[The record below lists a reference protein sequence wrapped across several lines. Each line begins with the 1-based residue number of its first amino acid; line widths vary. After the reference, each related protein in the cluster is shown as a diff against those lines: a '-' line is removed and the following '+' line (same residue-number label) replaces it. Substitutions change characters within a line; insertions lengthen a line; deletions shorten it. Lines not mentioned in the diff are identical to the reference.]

1 MTTTIEHT
9 SHPRLDRGSQK
20 TLLMDKAIEK
30 KKGIALIFSRKAL
43 PYWFGSFMAAFILWL
58 IFRDDS
64 STLRVNADTLTIS
77 EVSAGEFNDYIRVS
91 GQVHPMTTIQLSPR
105 ESGIV
110 EEIVIEEGTQVK
122 AGDVIIRLS
131 NDDLDMEILNS
142 EANLAEK
149 ENALRN
155 TMIQM
160 EQEKMQLSL
169 NILELETEVKRKGRT
184 LESQKR
190 LFDDG
195 LIGKEEYL
203 RSEEDYVLFCKKLEV
218 TLARAEQDSIYRTVQ
233 IQQMEE
239 SLKNMKLNMQRIR
252 NRKENLAVKAP
263 IDGELGLLEVA
274 LGQSI
279 GSGAKIGQINAL
291 GSYKIEALIDEH
303 YIDRVSAGLTATFER
318 QSETFDAVIRKV
330 YPEVRSGKFQADF
343 RFSGEQPLNIR
354 TGQTYY
360 LNLQLGQPES
370 AILIPRGTFYQKTG
384 GKWIYVV
391 SPEGDKAVKREIRIG
406 RQNPQFYEVLEGL
419 EPGEKVITSGYD
431 NFGDNE
437 VLVF

>member
-1 MTTTIEHT
+1 
-9 SHPRLDRGSQK
+9 
-20 TLLMDKAIEK
+20 MDKPIEK
-30 KKGIALIFSRKAL
+30 KKGLALAFTSKAL
-43 PYWFGSFMAAFILWL
+43 PYWFGGFMAIFIICL

-149 ENALRN
+149 ENVLRN

-203 RSEEDYVLFCKKLEV
+203 RSEEDYTLFCKKLEV

-252 NRKENLAVKAP
+252 NRIENLAVKAP
-263 IDGELGLLEVA
+263 IDGELGLLEVVR
-274 LGQSI
+274 GQSI
-279 GSGAKIGQINAL
+279 GSGSKIGQINAL
-291 GSYKIEALIDEH
+291 DSYKIEALIDEH

-318 QSETFDAVIRKV
+318 QNETYDAVIRKV

-343 RFSGEQPLNIR
+343 KFSEEQPANIR

-370 AILIPRGTFYQKTG
+370 AVLIPRGTFYQKTG

-391 SPEGDKAVKREIRIG
+391 SPSGDKAVKREIRIG

>member
-1 MTTTIEHT
+1 
-9 SHPRLDRGSQK
+9 
-20 TLLMDKAIEK
+20 MDKPIEK
-30 KKGIALIFSRKAL
+30 KKGLALAFTSKAL
-43 PYWFGSFMAAFILWL
+43 PYWFGGFMAIFIIWL

-263 IDGELGLLEVA
+263 IDGELGLLEVV

-279 GSGAKIGQINAL
+279 GSGSKIGQINAL
-291 GSYKIEALIDEH
+291 DSYKIEALIDEH

-318 QSETFDAVIRKV
+318 QNETYDAVIRKV

-343 RFSGEQPLNIR
+343 KFSGEQPANIR

-370 AILIPRGTFYQKTG
+370 AVLIPRGTFYQKTG

-391 SPEGDKAVKREIRIG
+391 SPDGGKAVKREIRIG

-419 EPGEKVITSGYD
+419 EAGEKVITSGYD

>member
-1 MTTTIEHT
+1 M
-9 SHPRLDRGSQK
+9 DR
-20 TLLMDKAIEK
+20 TIEK
-30 KKGIALIFSRKAL
+30 KKGIALAFTRKAL
-43 PYWFGSFMAAFILWL
+43 PYWFGGFMVIFILWL

-64 STLRVNADTLTIS
+64 STLRVNQETLSIS
-77 EVSAGEFNDYIRVS
+77 EVRAGEFNDYIRIS

-105 ESGIV
+105 EAGIV

-131 NDDLDMEILNS
+131 NDDLDLEILNS

-169 NILELETEVKRKGRT
+169 NILELETEVKRKGRA

-203 RSEEDYVLFCKKLEV
+203 RSEEDYTLFCKKLEV
-218 TLARAEQDSIYRTVQ
+218 TIARAEQDSMYREVQ
-233 IQQMEE
+233 IRQMEE
-239 SLKNMKLNMQRIR
+239 SLKNMKINMQRIR
-252 NRKENLAVKAP
+252 NRKANLDVKAP
-263 IDGELGLLEVA
+263 IDGELGLIEVG
-274 LGQSI
+274 LGESV
-279 GSGAKIGQINAL
+279 GSGMKIGQINAV
-291 GSYKIEALIDEH
+291 GSYKIEAQIDEH

-318 QSETFDAVIRKV
+318 QNETFDAVIRKV
-330 YPEVRSGKFQADF
+330 YPEVRGGKFQADF
-343 RFSGEQPLNIR
+343 KFSGEQPVNIR

-360 LNLQLGQPES
+360 LNLQLGQPEK

-391 SPEGDKAVKREIRIG
+391 SPEGGKAMKREIRIG

-419 EPGEKVITSGYD
+419 EAGEKVITSGYD

>member
-1 MTTTIEHT
+1 
-9 SHPRLDRGSQK
+9 
-20 TLLMDKAIEK
+20 MDKPIEK
-30 KKGIALIFSRKAL
+30 KKGIALVFSKKAL
-43 PYWFGSFMAAFILWL
+43 PYWFGGFMAIFILWL
-58 IFRDDS
+58 IFRDDA
-64 STLRVNADTLTIS
+64 STLRVNGDMLTIN
-77 EVSAGEFNDYIRVS
+77 EVKAGEFNDYIRIS
-91 GQVHPMTTIQLSPR
+91 GQVHPMTTIQVSPR
-105 ESGIV
+105 EAGIV

-122 AGDVIIRLS
+122 AGDVLIRLS
-131 NDDLDMEILNS
+131 NDDRDLEILNS

-169 NILELETEVKRKGRT
+169 NILELQTEVKRKGRA

-218 TLARAEQDSIYRTVQ
+218 TIARAEQDSMYRNVQ

-239 SLKNMKLNMQRIR
+239 SLKNMKINMQRIR
-252 NRKENLAVKAP
+252 KRKDNLDVKAP
-263 IDGELGLLEVA
+263 IDGVLGLIEVG
-274 LGQSI
+274 LGESVA
-279 GSGAKIGQINAL
+279 SGRKIGQINAE
-291 GSYKIEALIDEH
+291 GSYKIEALVDEH
-303 YIDRVSAGLTATFER
+303 YIDRVFAGLTATFER
-318 QSETFDAVIRKV
+318 QNETYDAVIRKV
-330 YPEVRSGKFQADF
+330 YPEVRNGKFQADF
-343 RFSGEQPLNIR
+343 RFSGEQPANIR

-360 LNLQLGQPES
+360 LNLQLGQPEK

-391 SPEGDKAVKREIRIG
+391 SPDGGKAVKREIRIG

-437 VLVF
+437 VLAIAP

>member
-1 MTTTIEHT
+1 
-9 SHPRLDRGSQK
+9 
-20 TLLMDKAIEK
+20 MDKPIEK
-30 KKGIALIFSRKAL
+30 KKGIALAFSKKAL
-43 PYWFGSFMAAFILWL
+43 PYWFGAMMAAFILWL
-58 IFRDDS
+58 IFRDDA
-64 STLRVNADTLTIS
+64 STLRVNGDTLTFS
-77 EVSAGEFNDYIRVS
+77 EVRSGEFNDYIRIS
-91 GQVHPMTTIQLSPR
+91 GQVHPMTTIQISPR
-105 ESGIV
+105 EAGIV
-110 EEIVIEEGTQVK
+110 EEIIAEEGSFVK
-122 AGDVIIRLS
+122 AGDVIIKLS
-131 NDDLDMEILNS
+131 NDDLDLQILNS

-149 ENALRN
+149 ENTLRN
-155 TMIQM
+155 TMISM
-160 EQEKMQLSL
+160 EQQKMQLSL
-169 NILELETEVKRKGRT
+169 DILELQTEVKRKGRA
-184 LESQKR
+184 LESQRR

-203 RSEEDYVLFCKKLEV
+203 RSEEDYTLFCKKLEV
-218 TLARAEQDSIYRTVQ
+218 TLARAEQDSVYRSVQ
-233 IQQMEE
+233 IKQMRE
-239 SLKNMKLNMQRIR
+239 SLENMKLNMQMIR
-252 NRKENLAVKAP
+252 KRKDNLAVKAP

-279 GSGAKIGQINAL
+279 GSGAKIGQINEL
-291 GSYKIEALIDEH
+291 GSFKIEAQIDEH

-318 QSETFDAVIRKV
+318 QNETYDAVIRKV
-330 YPEVRSGKFQADF
+330 YPEVRGGKFQADF
-343 RFSGEQPLNIR
+343 KFSGEQPSNVR

-391 SPEGDKAVKREIRIG
+391 DPEGGKALKREIRIG